1 MFLPKYDLFT
11 IIGLI
16 NIAIGIFIT
25 GKLRSLG
32 IAYPIVILILFL
44 YFFIM
49 NFLQDRLEIKITINK
64 NLKHDEFVINKDKN
78 IEKEVEKNS

>member
-1 MFLPKYDLFT
+1 MFLPKYGLFT
-11 IIGLI
+11 IIGWI

-25 GKLRSLG
+25 GILRSLG
-32 IAYPIVILILFL
+32 IAYQIVILILFL

-64 NLKHDEFVINKDKN
+64 NLECDEFVINKDKN